1 MLPYFVA
8 NLLSISVLYT
18 GYRFQFNRVALTA
31 VFILAALPL
40 LFISAFKASAVGT
53 DTVSYIYFF
62 NKLSSFNEM
71 LVFSEKQG
79 EIGFWFL
86 NYLGHS
92 FTNNH
97 FIIFLFSSLIVTTCY
112 LYSIKTF
119 NLKTLSLFTLL
130 FIGPYYFQLNGTRQA
145 IAIAIFSVSVIFI
158 IKKQPLRYITS
169 ILIGFLFHKSIIICL
184 PLYFVF
190 KGEIRPRKIA
200 IIIFSFLIVIIFFQ
214 SFINFASSVDDR
226 YSSYGDQQDSHGGLI
241 VSTFNISLFCWFF
254 ICRVVNIKV
263 LGNRTFDILLS
274 LYFLGTLV
282 SLLSI
287 ILKIDP
293 SGFLRMSVYFIQMNM
308 FLLPM
313 TILSFRDDSTRY
325 IIIFLTVILMTFYFY
340 LTTKTFSHL
349 TPYRFNPIIEINN
362 ES

>member
-1 MLPYFVA
+1 MLPYFIA
-8 NLLSISVLYT
+8 NLLSISILYT
-18 GYRFQFNRVALTA
+18 GYRFKFNRVALSVIFFLT
-31 VFILAALPL
+31 ALPL
-40 LFISAFKASAVGT
+40 LFIGAFKASTVGT

-62 NKLSSFNEM
+62 NQLNSFNEM
-71 LVFSEKQG
+71 LIFSEKQG

-86 NYLGHS
+86 NYLGHT
-92 FTNNH
+92 FTDNH
-97 FIIFLFSSLIVTTCY
+97 FIIFLFSALIVTTCY
-112 LYSIKTF
+112 LYSIKCF

-145 IAIAIFSVSVIFI
+145 IAIAIFSVSVIFL
-158 IKKQPLRYITS
+158 IKKQPIRYIFS
-169 ILIGFLFHKSIIICL
+169 IFIGFLFHKSIIICL
-184 PLYFVF
+184 PLYFIF
-190 KGEIRPRKIA
+190 KGEIKPQKIA
-200 IIIFSFLIVIIFFQ
+200 VIIFGFLIVIIFFQ

-241 VSTFNISLFCWFF
+241 VSTFNISLFCWFLL
-254 ICRVVNIKV
+254 CRVVNVKV

-293 SGFLRMSVYFIQMNM
+293 SGFLRMSVYFIQMNI

-313 TILSFRDDSTRY
+313 TIISFRDDSTRY
-325 IIIFLTVILMTFYFY
+325 IITSLSVVLMTFYFY
-340 LTTKTFSHL
+340 LTMTTFSHL
-349 TPYRFNPIIEINN
+349 TPYRFNPIVELHN

>member
-1 MLPYFVA
+1 MLPYFIA
-8 NLLSISVLYT
+8 NLLSISILYA
-18 GYRFQFNRVALTA
+18 GYKFQFNRVALST

-40 LFISAFKASAVGT
+40 LIISGLKASSVGT
-53 DTVSYIYFF
+53 DTGTYIYFF
-62 NKLSSFNEM
+62 NKLNSFEEI
-71 LVFSEKQG
+71 LIFSEKQG

-86 NYLGHS
+86 NYLGHL
-92 FTNNH
+92 FTQDY
-97 FIIFLFSSLIVTTCY
+97 FIIFLLSALIITYCY
-112 LYSIKTF
+112 LYSIKFF
-119 NLKTLSLFTLL
+119 NLKALSLFTLL

-158 IKKQPLRYITS
+158 IKKQPLRYIAS
-169 ILIGFLFHKSIIICL
+169 IFIGFMFHKSIIVCL
-184 PLYFVF
+184 PLYFIF
-190 KGEIRPRKIA
+190 KGEIKPRKIA
-200 IIIFSFLIVIIFFQ
+200 LIIFSFLIVIIFFQ
-214 SFINFASSVDDR
+214 SFINLASSVDDR

-241 VSTFNISLFCWFF
+241 VSTFNIVLLCWFLL
-254 ICRVVNIKV
+254 CRVVNAKV
-263 LGNRTFDILLS
+263 LGTRTFDILLA
-274 LYFLGTLV
+274 LYFLGSLV

-349 TPYRFNPIIEINN
+349 TPYKFNPIVEIHN

>member
-1 MLPYFVA
+1 MLPYFIA
-8 NLLSISVLYT
+8 NLLSTFMIHI
-18 GYRFQFNRVALTA
+18 GYRFRFNNRALTT
-31 VFILAALPL
+31 VLVIAALPL
-40 LFISAFKASAVGT
+40 VVISAFKASQIGT

-62 NKLSSFNEM
+62 NKLNSLNGV
-71 LVFSEKQG
+71 LLFSEKHG

-86 NYLGHS
+86 NFLGHT

-97 FIIFLFSSLIVTTCY
+97 FIIFLFSSIIVTTCY
-112 LYSIKTF
+112 FYSIKAF

-145 IAIAIFSVSVIFI
+145 IAIAIFSISVIFI
-158 IKKQPLRYITS
+158 IKKQPLRYIAS
-169 ILIGFLFHKSIIICL
+169 IFIGFLFHKSIIICL
-184 PLYFVF
+184 PLYFIF
-190 KGEIRPRKIA
+190 KGEIKPRKI
-200 IIIFSFLIVIIFFQ
+200 IVIIFTFLIVIIFFQ

-226 YSSYGDQQDSHGGLI
+226 YSTYGDQQETHGGLV
-241 VSTFNISLFCWFF
+241 VSSFNIILFCWFTL
-254 ICRVVNIKV
+254 CRIINIKA
-263 LGNRTFDILLS
+263 LGNRTFDILLA

-293 SGFLRMSVYFIQMNM
+293 SGFLRMSIYFIQMNM

-313 TILSFRDDSTRY
+313 TIISFRDDSTRH
-325 IIIFLTVILMTFYFY
+325 IIIFCTVVLMTFYFY
-340 LTTKTFSHL
+340 LTTTTFSHL
-349 TPYRFNPIIEINN
+349 TPYRFNPIVDIHN